1 MVEKFHGSHE
11 KSAQTPEVSPEQ
23 HEAHRRI
30 IEKGRHARHEHAD
43 KIEEIR
49 AKAEHEAEAAH
60 KTTEN
65 YQQSERPETDQPM
78 LVNRE
83 LKQMA
88 YRRTLKRTQNRL
100 PKPARPFSRFVHQP
114 AVENISEIAA
124 ATVARPSGVLAG
136 GIASL
141 LGTSAFLW
149 IARHYGYEFN
159 FLLFATLFVGGF
171 MIGLLIELAVRLLSR
186 NKR

>member
-1 MVEKFHGSHE
+1 MAEKFHGQHE
-11 KSAQTPEVSPEQ
+11 KPAPTPEASPEQ

-60 KTTEN
+60 KTAEN

-88 YRRTLKRTQNRL
+88 FKRTLKRTQNRL
-100 PKPARPFSRFVHQP
+100 PKPARAFSRFVHQP
-114 AVENISEIAA
+114 AVETVSEIAA

-141 LGTSAFLW
+141 IGTSVFLW

-159 FLLFATLFVGGF
+159 FLLFAALFVGGF
-171 MIGLLIELAVRLLSR
+171 IVGLLVELIVRLLNRGKS
-186 NKR
+186 